1 MKRYIAADVGGH
13 NIRTLLT
20 DEDGRILARRNV
32 RTNRSAGSAV
42 DNVELLNRAMLDL
55 LEESGTVLDE
65 LSSLAVGV
73 PGPIDFQTGK
83 VVIAPNVPF
92 WEDLP
97 LETMI
102 KEVFPVPVA
111 LDNDVNMAALGEYWK
126 GVAQNCPTFFF
137 LALGTGVGGGVFV
150 NGRLH
155 RGQRC
160 SAGEIGYMV
169 LQPFQRDRRQG
180 DLGWL
185 ESVASGLS
193 LDQDGR
199 KLAGHNSASLLN
211 ELVESPELVSSR
223 HVFEAAERGD
233 RQCQKILAEAFEYL
247 GIAIFNV
254 VALLDP
260 DLIVIGGGIGEQG
273 ERILAPLEERA
284 SGYGL
289 PVPPLRL
296 SELKAEA
303 QLYGAI
309 YSAIL
314 AAESE

>member
-1 MKRYIAADVGGH
+1 
-13 NIRTLLT
+13 TLLNNT
-20 DEDGRILARRNV
+20 
-32 RTNRSAGSAV
+32 
-42 DNVELLNRAMLDL
+42 MLDL
-55 LEESGTVLDE
+55 LEASHT
-65 LSSLAVGV
+65 SLQEISAVAVGV
-73 PGPIDFQTGK
+73 PGPIDFDSGK

-97 LETMI
+97 LRTLIE
-102 KEVFPVPVA
+102 EVFPVPVA
-111 LDNDVNMAALGEYWK
+111 LDNDVNMAALGEHWK
-126 GVAQNCPTFFF
+126 GAARDCPTFFF

-155 RGQRC
+155 RGGRC

-193 LDQDGR
+193 LDQNGR
-199 KLAGHNSASLLN
+199 KLARNKNSSLLN
-211 ELVESPELVSSR
+211 QLAGSSERVTSR
-223 HVFEAAERGD
+223 HVFEAAEKGD
-233 RQCQKILAEAFEYL
+233 QDCQKILEEFFEYL

-260 DLIVIGGGIGEQG
+260 DIIVIGGGIGEQG
-273 ERILAPLEERA
+273 ERILGPLQERA

-289 PVPPLRL
+289 PIPPLQL
-296 SELKAEA
+296 SQLKAEA

-314 AAESE
+314 TGEGR

>member
-13 NIRTLLT
+13 NIRTLLS
-20 DEDGRILARRNV
+20 DENGQILSLRNV
-32 RTNRSAGSAV
+32 RTNREAGSAHE
-42 DNVELLNRAMLDL
+42 NVELLKRTMADL
-55 LEESGTVLDE
+55 LDESGTDLKD

-73 PGPIDFQTGK
+73 PGPIEFESGK
-83 VVIAPNVPF
+83 VVIAPNVPH
-92 WEDLP
+92 WENLP
-97 LETMI
+97 LRTMI
-102 KEVFPVPVA
+102 EEVFPVPIA
-111 LDNDVNMAALGEYWK
+111 LDNDVNMAALGEFWN
-126 GVAQNCPTFFF
+126 GVARSCPNFFF
-137 LALGTGVGGGVFV
+137 LALGTGVGGGVFI
-150 NGRLH
+150 NGQLH

-169 LQPFQRDRRQG
+169 LHPFQRDRRQG

-193 LDQDGR
+193 LDQAGQ
-199 KLAGHNSASLLN
+199 KLASRNSASLLN
-211 ELVESPELVSSR
+211 QLVESSELVSSR
-223 HVFEAAERGD
+223 HVFEAADRGD
-233 RQCQKILAEAFEYL
+233 QECQKILEEVFEYL

-254 VALLDP
+254 VAMLDP

-273 ERILAPLEERA
+273 ERILTPLRERA

-289 PVPPLRL
+289 PIPPLRL

-314 AAESE
+314 AAEGS